1 MQEKMMP
8 MVFLLRAIFL
18 KEKCTKN
25 SLINLIIMKQNN
37 NILLAGATG
46 YLGSHILKTLMNE
59 EVTLRVI
66 ARNISKLKEF
76 QSESIEIIKAQV
88 TIPETLQGICDGID
102 TIISTVGIT
111 RQKDGLT
118 YMDVDYQANMNLLEE
133 AKRAGVKRFIYV
145 SAINGDKYRHL
156 KIFEAKEKFVDA
168 LKSSGL
174 DYTIV
179 RPNGFFSDMKDFLQM
194 AKSGRVYLFGNGE
207 QKFNPIHGED
217 LAKFIVA
224 LLPKH
229 EQEVTIGGPDV
240 LSLNDISK
248 LALNTFSEPLKIS
261 YLPDWMRK
269 LSIWTLRNF
278 TSVKTYGP
286 IEFFLTL
293 MAEDN
298 IAPTY
303 GIHSLKDFFIQ
314 ESKNT

>member
-1 MQEKMMP
+1 
-8 MVFLLRAIFL
+8 
-18 KEKCTKN
+18 
-25 SLINLIIMKQNN
+25 MKSNN
-37 NILLAGATG
+37 TILLAGATG
-46 YLGSHILKTLMNE
+46 YLGSYLLQAL
-59 EVTLRVI
+59 LREKNNIRVVV
-66 ARNISKLKEF
+66 RNTNRLQKVENKNLDIVE
-76 QSESIEIIKAQV
+76 AQV
-88 TIPETLQGICDGID
+88 TKQETLVGCCNEID
-102 TIISTVGIT
+102 TVISTVGIT
-111 RQKDGLT
+111 KQKDGVT
-118 YMDVDYQANMNLLEE
+118 YMDVDYQANLNLLNE
-133 AKRAGVKRFIYV
+133 AKRSGVKRFIYV

-174 DYTIV
+174 DYTVV

-194 AKSGRVYLFGNGE
+194 AKSGRVYLFGTGE

-217 LAKFIVA
+217 LANFILA

-229 EQEVTIGGPDV
+229 EQEVTVGGPDV

-248 LALNTFSEPLKIS
+248 LALTAYSEPLKIT